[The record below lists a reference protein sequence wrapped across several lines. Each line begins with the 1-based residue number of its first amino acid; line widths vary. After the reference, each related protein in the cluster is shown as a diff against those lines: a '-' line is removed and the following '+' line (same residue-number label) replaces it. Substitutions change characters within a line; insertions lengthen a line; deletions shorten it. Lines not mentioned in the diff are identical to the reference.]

1 MLHLILSGVAVRRCG
16 NCLAL
21 RRALATEVIYVA
33 ACILAVAGVLAPAH
47 AQSPE
52 STGTAVVHGSVRDSN
67 RNPLANAIVTFTQRM
82 LQQGSIQLTE
92 TTHTDSEGHYR
103 FAALRAGAYALSAE
117 MAGYDRATAG
127 PVNLAPNQTTEIDLV
142 LAATKAPQLPNA
154 SATTPPT
161 AKPAT
166 PAPEFFDE
174 PQFTVAGVTQ
184 TTSMGAHGSDTV
196 LRTTETLA
204 KATVSLSK
212 ESSESSSQSST
223 RAASAATEA
232 SLRDALARAPNDFDA
247 NRKLGKFLVGAGKP
261 ADALPY
267 LEQASQI
274 NPNSKD
280 PEIHRL
286 LGDVEEQLR
295 NPLQAVREYQR
306 AAELDPS
313 EANLFDWGAEL
324 LAHRALEPAT
334 EIFTKGNRR
343 FPNSV
348 RMLVALGVTWYVR
361 GDHDQAANCLVS
373 ASDLAPNDPSPYLF
387 LGRMQSAQT
396 APSASTVERLARFA
410 QLQPDNALANYFYA
424 VALSKQS
431 PRSVEHDHNAE
442 GERSARVE
450 ALLLKAVRLD
460 PNLAAAYLQLGILY
474 SERADFPQAISAYQK
489 AIATSS
495 ENDETLEQAHYRLAQ
510 AYRSS
515 GQEGKAQAELE
526 LHAKLAL
533 KTLEDRERERR
544 EVLQFVIALR
554 NQASTPPRQP

>member
-1 MLHLILSGVAVRRCG
+1 MLHLILGGTALQRSG
-16 NCLAL
+16 NCPAL
-21 RRALATEVIYVA
+21 RRVLATEVIYIA
-33 ACILAVAGVLAPAH
+33 ACILAVAATLAPAQ

-52 STGTAVVHGSVRDSN
+52 TTGTAVVHGYVRDSN
-67 RNPLANAIVTFTQRM
+67 RKPLANATILIHGTLEQ
-82 LQQGSIQLTE
+82 SAAAPTE
-92 TTHTDSEGHYR
+92 TTHTDSKGNYR
-103 FAALRAGAYALSAE
+103 FAALRVGTYTVRAE
-117 MAGYDRATAG
+117 ITGYDGASAG

-142 LAATKAPQLPNA
+142 LVPTKAPQPP
-154 SATTPPT
+154 SATGTTPPPT
-161 AKPAT
+161 KPAT
-166 PAPEFFDE
+166 PPPEFFDE

-212 ESSESSSQSST
+212 ESSESSSKSST
-223 RAASAATEA
+223 VAATEV
-232 SLRDALARAPNDFDA
+232 SLRDAVARTPKDFDA
-247 NRKLGKFLVGAGKP
+247 NRKLGKLLFGAGKP

-274 NPNSKD
+274 NPRD
-280 PEIHRL
+280 PETHRL

-313 EANLFDWGAEL
+313 EANLFNWGAEL
-324 LAHRALEPAT
+324 LVHRALEPAT
-334 EIFTKGNRR
+334 EIFTKANRR

-348 RMLVALGVTWYVR
+348 RMLVALGVTWYAR

-396 APSASTVERLARFA
+396 APPAETVKRLARFA

-424 VALSKQS
+424 LALSKQS
-431 PRSVEHDHNAE
+431 PPSAEHDHNAE
-442 GERSARVE
+442 GERSARIE

-460 PNLAAAYLQLGILY
+460 PNLAAAYLHLGILY
-474 SERADFPQAISAYQK
+474 SDRADFPQAISAYQK

-495 ENDETLEQAHYRLAQ
+495 ENDDTLEQAHYRLAQ

-515 GQEGKAQAELE
+515 GEPAKAQAELQ
-526 LHAKLAL
+526 LHTKLAM

-544 EVLQFVIALR
+544 EVLQFVIALK
-554 NQASTPPRQP
+554 NQNSTSPSQP

>member
-1 MLHLILSGVAVRRCG
+1 
-16 NCLAL
+16 
-21 RRALATEVIYVA
+21 
-33 ACILAVAGVLAPAH
+33 
-47 AQSPE
+47 
-52 STGTAVVHGSVRDSN
+52 
-67 RNPLANAIVTFTQRM
+67 
-82 LQQGSIQLTE
+82 
-92 TTHTDSEGHYR
+92 
-103 FAALRAGAYALSAE
+103 
-117 MAGYDRATAG
+117 MAGYDRSTAE

-142 LAATKAPQLPNA
+142 LAPRKDSQPPSA
-154 SATTPPT
+154 SGTTPPE
-161 AKPAT
+161 KPAT
-166 PAPEFFDE
+166 SAPEFFDE

-212 ESSESSSQSST
+212 EPSESSFESST
-223 RAASAATEA
+223 LAASAATEA
-232 SLRDALARAPNDFDA
+232 SLRDAVAHTPKDFDA
-247 NRKLGKFLVGAGKP
+247 NRKLGKLLAAAGKP
-261 ADALPY
+261 AAALPY

-274 NPNSKD
+274 NPNPKD

-286 LGDVEEQLR
+286 LGDVQEQLR
-295 NPLQAVREYQR
+295 NPLEAVREYQR

-313 EANLFDWGAEL
+313 EANLFNWGAEL

-348 RMLVALGVTWYVR
+348 RMLVALGVSWYAR

-396 APSASTVERLARFA
+396 APPAATVERLARFA

-431 PRSVEHDHNAE
+431 PPSAEHDHNAE
-442 GERSARVE
+442 GAEERPARVE

-460 PNLAAAYLQLGILY
+460 PNLAAAYLHLGILY
-474 SERADFPQAISAYQK
+474 SEQIGR
-489 AIATSS
+489 
-495 ENDETLEQAHYRLAQ
+495 
-510 AYRSS
+510 
-515 GQEGKAQAELE
+515 
-526 LHAKLAL
+526 
-533 KTLEDRERERR
+533 
-544 EVLQFVIALR
+544 
-554 NQASTPPRQP
+554 